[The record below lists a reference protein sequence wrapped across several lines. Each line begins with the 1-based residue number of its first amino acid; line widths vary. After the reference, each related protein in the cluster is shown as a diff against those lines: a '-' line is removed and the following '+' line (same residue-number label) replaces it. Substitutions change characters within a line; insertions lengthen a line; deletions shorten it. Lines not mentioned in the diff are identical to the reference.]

1 MEVIYI
7 FILLLY
13 LGAIYANISNIITIQ
28 NNNTFQDNYNSQ
40 GIFKN

>member
-1 MEVIYI
+1 MEVIHL

-13 LGAIYANISNIITIQ
+13 LGAIYANISNIITIK
-28 NNNTFQDNYNSQ
+28 NNNTFLKNYVSQ